1 MSQPSSE
8 SHPQMLQFIFSKCC
22 PEIFL
27 NYDWGTF
34 HPVFVNLNS
43 CAPCDVTDLQLTC
56 ERLVLNF
63 GCVCANQ

>member
-8 SHPQMLQFIFSKCC
+8 SHPQMLKFIVLKCC

-34 HPVFVNLNS
+34 HPVFLNLTS
-43 CAPCDVTDLQLTC
+43 CAPCDVTDL
-56 ERLVLNF
+56 
-63 GCVCANQ
+63 